1 MPPAVL
7 PLKDLVRHM
16 RQQRILLGLTQ
27 SQLAREANTSQSLVA
42 KLENGRLNPSYETV
56 RKLSE
61 TLDRLGRQEEPTATQ
76 LAQFAPVCANSDE
89 PLADALARMKE
100 HGYSQLPV
108 IDNTGVPV
116 GSLSER
122 DLLKHLE
129 AGARLQDIRQ
139 RPVAELM
146 SGTFPTVAADTP
158 RRTLVELLRGHDAV
172 LVVKGGK
179 LAGVVTRSD
188 LW

>member
-1 MPPAVL
+1 ML
-7 PLKDLVRHM
+7 PLDELVRHL

-27 SQLAREANTSQSLVA
+27 AQLAREAKTSQSLVA

-61 TLDRLGRQEEPTATQ
+61 TLDRLSRREEPTATQ
-76 LAQFAPVCANSDE
+76 LAQFAPVCAAADE
-89 PLADALARMKE
+89 PLGDALARMKE

-108 IDNTGVPV
+108 VDETGVPV

-122 DLLKHLE
+122 DVLEQIE
-129 AGARLQDIRQ
+129 AGQRLTDVRQ
-139 RPVAELM
+139 RPVSDIMKGA
-146 SGTFPTVAADTP
+146 FPTVAADTP

-172 LVVKGGK
+172 LVVRGGK